1 MMITRIAPLILVFLA
16 LISCNSAALNTVISK
31 ACGLETPQLHV
42 TAEPGAPQRQLG
54 LLNRGVKFMI
64 MQTEIL
70 EDVEIWAV
78 SDGPQVFIKDGM
90 IIGTRGFGPDLM
102 SAQAPSLATIKALRD
117 HSRVYNE
124 LDGTDRLITQS
135 FTCSVETSSNTA
147 TQLTLDEVCRN
158 AETVLRNRF
167 VFDGNSNLLASKQW
181 ISTDGGFAIIE

>member
-1 MMITRIAPLILVFLA
+1 
-16 LISCNSAALNTVISK
+16 
-31 ACGLETPQLHV
+31 
-42 TAEPGAPQRQLG
+42 
-54 LLNRGVKFMI
+54 MI

-102 SAQAPSLATIKALRD
+102 SAQAPSLATIQALRD

-167 VFDGNSNLLASKQW
+167 VFDGNSNLQASKQW
-181 ISTDGGFAIIE
+181 ISTDGGFAIPQVIGAEIQTLAALADPRQHMRALQGHQHGVAARQGQALAGLTFKLLISH